1 MKIQGIVPPMATPFH
16 EDESIDEASLRA
28 EVEYLISSAGVHGLA
43 VGGSTGEGH
52 TLSTDE
58 LRRIVGA
65 AIDGA
70 DGRVPVIAGIIVDS
84 TRQALEKAQAL
95 ADLDVAA
102 LQVTPVHYLF
112 RPSDETMFAHFATLA
127 DHSAQPVMVY
137 NVVPWSYCSPA
148 LLDRMM
154 REIPGLI
161 GVKQSA
167 GDLKLLADLL
177 MTSADAG
184 LIMSAVDA
192 LLYPSFALGAHGAI
206 AAILTAAPELCV
218 KLWDQ
223 VDAGDQ
229 AGALETHLRLLP
241 IWNAIMDEHSN
252 LPANVKTALALQGR
266 AGGVPRMP
274 MPASS
279 DEQRAAIK
287 VALQAAGMLSGP
299 QPSPVG
305 ISEMIR

>member
-1 MKIQGIVPPMATPFH
+1 MKVHGIVPPMVTPFAA
-16 EDESIDEASLRA
+16 DESVDAAALRA
-28 EVEYLISSAGVHGLA
+28 EVEYLIASAGVHGVA

-58 LRRIVGA
+58 LRCVVANAVEVA
-65 AIDGA
+65 A
-70 DGRVPVIAGIIVDS
+70 GRVPVIAGIIVDS
-84 TRQALEKAQAL
+84 TRQAIEKAEAL

-112 RPSDETMFAHFATLA
+112 RPSDETMYAHFAQLA
-127 DHSAQPVMVY
+127 EVAAQPVMVY

-154 REIPGLI
+154 REIDGLI

-177 MTSADAG
+177 ANSADAG
-184 LIMSAVDA
+184 VIMSAVDA
-192 LLYPSFALGAHGAI
+192 LLYPSFSLGAHGAI

-218 KLWDQ
+218 KVWDQ
-223 VDAGDQ
+223 VRAGDH
-229 AGALETHLRLLP
+229 AGALDTHLKLLP
-241 IWNAIMDEHSN
+241 IWNAIMDDN

-266 AGGVPRMP
+266 PAGVPRMP
-274 MPASS
+274 MPESSVEQCKAIEAALTNASV
-279 DEQRAAIK
+279 K
-287 VALQAAGMLSGP
+287 TVA
-299 QPSPVG
+299 
-305 ISEMIR
+305 

>member
-1 MKIQGIVPPMATPFH
+1 MRIYGIAPPMATPFAA
-16 EDESIDEASLRA
+16 DETVDEGALRA
-28 EVEYLISSAGVHGLA
+28 EVEYLIASAGVHGLA

-52 TLSTDE
+52 TLSTGE
-58 LRRIVGA
+58 LRCVVANAVEVA
-65 AIDGA
+65 A
-70 DGRVPVIAGIIVDS
+70 GRVPVIAGIIVDS
-84 TRQALEKAQAL
+84 TRQAIEKARAL
-95 ADLDVAA
+95 KDLDVAA

-112 RPSDETMFAHFATLA
+112 RPKDDMTFAHFAALA
-127 DHSAQPVMVY
+127 EESAQPVMVY

-154 REIPGLI
+154 REIDGLI

-184 LIMSAVDA
+184 VIMSAVDA

-223 VDAGDQ
+223 GGAGDH
-229 AGALETHLRLLP
+229 AGALETHRKLLP
-241 IWNAIMDEHSN
+241 IWNAIMDDN

-266 AGGVPRMP
+266 PAGRPRMP

-279 DEQRAAIK
+279 PQQREAIK
-287 VALQAAGMLSGP
+287 SALIQAGVETVA
-299 QPSPVG
+299 
-305 ISEMIR
+305 

>member
-1 MKIQGIVPPMATPFH
+1 MKVHGIVPPMVTPFAA
-16 EDESIDEASLRA
+16 DESVDEAALRA
-28 EVEYLISSAGVHGLA
+28 EAEYLIASAGVHGVA

-58 LRRIVGA
+58 LRCVVA
-65 AIDGA
+65 NAVEVA

-84 TRQALEKAQAL
+84 TRQAIEKAEAL

-112 RPSDETMFAHFATLA
+112 RPSNETMFAHFAQLA
-127 DHSAQPVMVY
+127 EAATQPVMVY

-154 REIPGLI
+154 REIDGLI

-167 GDLKLLADLL
+167 GDLKLMADLVAD
-177 MTSADAG
+177 SADAG
-184 LIMSAVDA
+184 IIMSAVDA
-192 LLYPSFALGAHGAI
+192 LLYPSFSLGAHGAI

-218 KLWDQ
+218 KVWDQ
-223 VDAGDQ
+223 VKAGDH
-229 AGALETHLRLLP
+229 AGALDTHLKLLP
-241 IWNAIMDEHSN
+241 IWNAIMDDN

-266 AGGVPRMP
+266 PAGVPRMP
-274 MPASS
+274 MPESS
-279 DEQRAAIK
+279 TEQCKAIEAA
-287 VALQAAGMLSGP
+287 LTHAGIQLP
-299 QPSPVG
+299 
-305 ISEMIR
+305 EAT